1 MRSGEKRSF
10 ERLILAVALC
20 LTTTG
25 ALGVLARAQ
34 SKKLTTTV
42 TENRQPVN
50 QINAKYLIT
59 PREAVEW
66 HALKAKGGPAFSGNP
81 SWRNYIEFVEKKL
94 KEYGAV
100 DITRNSF
107 TYERWH
113 TSEWPDDSKWSLTS
127 NGKTIKVASYGAY
140 SGSTSEEGLTAD
152 LVYYDNANPPKDIA
166 GKIVVWQPK
175 LTPELMSNIYGLD
188 YEYAGK
194 EESWPTP
201 GKPVASGLD
210 SKAVGSRVW
219 AQLPQ
224 VAAFI
229 RTAVQGK
236 AAGAIFVFD
245 ANVALM
251 SGMYTFGCP
260 QLYSAPSLYLDREAG
275 KQVIADARQGAKATI
290 RLRAEITPTETW
302 QLISYLPG
310 KNYGTPQD
318 EMIMYST
325 HSDGP
330 SISQDDGPFGFLAI
344 AKYFSNIPRSERP
357 RTLMFFMDNRHFMP
371 GGERAF
377 AAQDW
382 LAKNPSYKDKV
393 VAVIGM
399 EHLGQ
404 IEYVEDGDKIKPSGR
419 ADMHN
424 LYVTNND
431 KMVALAHKAVEDNNL
446 KGVFVRAPA
455 RLGKNGRSQ
464 GPWYGLGGLTN
475 RINKP
480 GFSIMGSMG
489 AYWATSSASQMD
501 RFDAN
506 QFTRQVATFAQLTG
520 ELMIADMKELQSAPA
535 APEAARAEVP
545 GGRVPVYSSD
555 QSSTSTGSRPATAS
569 PQASPQSG
577 GAAQA
582 PSTGSRPSIGS
593 PTAAAGFQQLAKDRL
608 ASDFIQDRYY
618 RFKEAD
624 GLWMPYSIFVP
635 RNYDKSKKYP
645 LIVMLHGLNITA
657 VQQIRFEGVAELAE
671 KYGYIVICPT
681 GYSVRSFWGMPGI
694 GRGLIEG
701 EPGFENEKN
710 LKLSVQELA
719 HADAMNVFNMARTEF
734 NIDENRIYLTGHS
747 MGGAGAYFFAAKHP
761 EFWAGVAPIAGG
773 GIDDRYAPGDKVK
786 NLPFLVMQGEKDM
799 IVSAEASRASVAK
812 MKELGIKHT
821 YIEVPGADHEVW
833 IRHNAANMARIFEFF
848 NGLVK
853 ATPH

>member
-1 MRSGEKRSF
+1 MLGTKKPLSEKP
-10 ERLILAVALC
+10 ILLLALC
-20 LTTTG
+20 LTILS
-25 ALGVLARAQ
+25 ALAILTRAQ
-34 SKKLTTTV
+34 SNKLTASGRH
-42 TENRQPVN
+42 RQQLN
-50 QINAKYLIT
+50 QINPKYLIT
-59 PREAVEW
+59 AKEATEW
-66 HALKAKGGPAFSGNP
+66 HALKARGGPALSGNE
-81 SWRNYIEFVEKKL
+81 SWKNYITFVEKKL

-107 TYERWH
+107 TYDRWH

-140 SGSTSEEGLTAD
+140 SGSTPEEGLTAE
-152 LVYYDNANPPKDIA
+152 LVYYDNANPPKDFA

-175 LTPELMSNIYGLD
+175 LTREMMENIYGAD
-188 YEYAGK
+188 YEYPGT

-201 GKPVASGLD
+201 GKPVPAGLD
-210 SKAVGSRVW
+210 LKVAGSIIW
-219 AQLPQ
+219 SQLPQ
-224 VAAFI
+224 VGAFI

-236 AAGAIFVFD
+236 AAGAVFVFD
-245 ANVALM
+245 ANYGLM

-260 QLYSAPSLYLDREAG
+260 QLYNAPSLYLDREAG
-275 KQVIADARQGAKATI
+275 KQVIADARLGAKATI

-310 KNYGTPQD
+310 KNYGAPQD
-318 EMIMYST
+318 EMIVYST

-330 SISQDDGPFGFLAI
+330 SISQDDGPFGFLAV
-344 AKYFSNIPRSERP
+344 AKYFSNIPQSERP
-357 RTLMFFMDNRHFMP
+357 RTLMFFMDDRHFMP

-382 LAKNPSYKDKV
+382 LAKNPNYKDKV

-424 LYVTNND
+424 LYVTSND
-431 KMVALAHKAVEDNNL
+431 KMVALAHKAVEDNHL

-455 RLGKNGRSQ
+455 RPGKSGRTQ
-464 GPWYGLGGLTN
+464 GPWYGLGGLAN

-535 APEAARAEVP
+535 PARPERPMPGAAGERPLTSSSRIES
-545 GGRVPVYSSD
+545 GGPA
-555 QSSTSTGSRPATAS
+555 TSTASSRPATAT
-569 PQASPQSG
+569 PQNGS
-577 GAAQA
+577 AAQTA
-582 PSTGSRPSIGS
+582 PTRPATGT

-645 LIVMLHGLNITA
+645 LIMMLHGLNITA

-671 KYGYIVICPT
+671 KYGYIVVCPT
-681 GYSVRSFWGMPGI
+681 GYSVRSFWGMPNV
-694 GRGLIEG
+694 GRGLLEG
-701 EPGFENEKN
+701 EPGFENEKS

-719 HADAMNVFNMARTEF
+719 
-734 NIDENRIYLTGHS
+734 YLDT
-747 MGGAGAYFFAAKHP
+747 
-761 EFWAGVAPIAGG
+761 I
-773 GIDDRYAPGDKVK
+773 
-786 NLPFLVMQGEKDM
+786 
-799 IVSAEASRASVAK
+799 
-812 MKELGIKHT
+812 
-821 YIEVPGADHEVW
+821 W
-833 IRHNAANMARIFEFF
+833 IRHNAANMAKIFEFF
-848 NGLVK
+848 NGLSK
-853 ATPH
+853 ATQQ